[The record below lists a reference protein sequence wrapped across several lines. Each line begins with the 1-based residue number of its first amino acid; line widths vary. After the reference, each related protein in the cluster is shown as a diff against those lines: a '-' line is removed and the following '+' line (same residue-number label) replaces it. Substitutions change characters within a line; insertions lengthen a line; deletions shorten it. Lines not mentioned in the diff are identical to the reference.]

1 MEGDVVTMQ
10 EIFVFERQGMSPEG
24 AVLGRFHATGIR
36 PKAADRL
43 AAYGI
48 SLNEMMFMDQAANGR
63 EPGKFAP

>member
-1 MEGDVVTMQ
+1 
-10 EIFVFERQGMSPEG
+10 MSPEG

-48 SLNEMMFMDQAANGR
+48 SLNEMMFMDQGATANGR
-63 EPGKFAP
+63 EPGKFTP